1 MMYQNLKLNKYEQDV
16 ILKYQE
22 KQLNGILGIPPK
34 AKGLIIFAHGSGS
47 SRFSIR
53 NNFVARELQK
63 SGLATLLMDLLTPE
77 EESDRGNVFN
87 IGLLA
92 DRLTAAKNWT
102 SEQPATKTLP
112 IGFFGASTGA
122 GAALWAAATDPVN
135 VFSVVSRGGR
145 PDLASE
151 KLSLVVSPTLLIV
164 GSEDTMV
171 IDLNRQAF
179 TQMKCEKKL
188 ELIPKATHL
197 FEEPG
202 TLEQV
207 ARLSNQWFNSHL
219 ISFKKPPR
227 FHKEA
232 DLRSSP

>member
-1 MMYQNLKLNKYEQDV
+1 MPCQ
-16 ILKYQE
+16 
-22 KQLNGILGIPPK
+22 
-34 AKGLIIFAHGSGS
+34 
-47 SRFSIR
+47 
-53 NNFVARELQK
+53 
-63 SGLATLLMDLLTPE
+63 
-77 EESDRGNVFN
+77 
-87 IGLLA
+87 
-92 DRLTAAKNWT
+92 
-102 SEQPATKTLP
+102 
-112 IGFFGASTGA
+112 GASNRRPESGP
-122 GAALWAAATDPVN
+122 WH
-135 VFSVVSRGGR
+135 SRGGR